1 MGRITLDSST
11 LLAIL
16 NTGDIHHEVV
26 VRHLVGRM
34 DLFSISTIT
43 LVETLMYAYK
53 EGPSAGAKYKRA
65 IDVAVKEILPV
76 DQEVALAAAKL
87 RARTNL
93 RSPDAIISATA
104 TLAGAELWTCDKRL
118 AKAHK
123 GAVLIALAI

>member
-1 MGRITLDSST
+1 MGRVTLDSSA

-26 VRHLVGRM
+26 VKHLVGRM
-34 DLFSISTIT
+34 DQFSISTIT

-53 EGPSAGAKYKRA
+53 EGAWAGARYKKA
-65 IDVAVKEILPV
+65 IDVAVKEIFPV
-76 DQEVALAAAKL
+76 DQEIALAASKL

-93 RSPDAIISATA
+93 RTPDAIISATA
-104 TLAGAELWTCDKRL
+104 TLMGAELWTLDLRL

-123 GAVLIALAI
+123 GAVLIA

>member
-1 MGRITLDSST
+1 VGRVTLDSSA

-26 VRHLVGRM
+26 IKHLVGRM
-34 DLFSISTIT
+34 DQFSISTIT

-53 EGPSAGAKYKRA
+53 KGAWAGARYKKA
-65 IDVAVKEILPV
+65 LDVAVKEIFPV
-76 DQEVALAAAKL
+76 DQQIALAASKL

-93 RSPDAIISATA
+93 PTPDAIISATA
-104 TLAGAELWTCDKRL
+104 TLAGAELWTLDQRL

-123 GAVLIALAI
+123 GAVLIA

>member
-1 MGRITLDSST
+1 VGRVTLDSSA

-26 VRHLVGRM
+26 VKHLVGRM
-34 DLFSISTIT
+34 DQFSISTIT

-53 EGPSAGAKYKRA
+53 EGAWAGARYKEA
-65 IDVAVKEILPV
+65 IDVAVKEIFPV
-76 DQEVALAAAKL
+76 DQEIALAASKL

-93 RSPDAIISATA
+93 RTPDAIISATA
-104 TLAGAELWTCDKRL
+104 TLVGAELWTLDLRL

-123 GAVLIALAI
+123 GAVLIA